1 MSDSN
6 VPVPTTPSRF
16 DTLIAAFAAKVGKT
30 PAEVTTVLTTSA
42 INDTS
47 DESLAIVGSAV
58 DVDDA
63 TWMEMFPGVK
73 KPVLKNAVNTLR
85 AAVAPPPAVPTPVI
99 AAPVAHPAAP
109 AVSATPFRGLV
120 QLADDRTFLTGLTVG
135 GRLNGTVSAADAVNA
150 VRVGMAHSIHL
161 FDAPE
166 KLAEII
172 EEYATTMETPAD
184 DSVYTLLETIRERK
198 YAEVLGPLNVK
209 SSAVTEGRRKEFMS
223 RLTTTLWP
231 GLRRFNTALKGWHE
245 QWVAQSANPG
255 AMMNM
260 IGALISG
267 GQGLIPGMVQAPDGG
282 ALRSAH
288 SDLLTMT
295 NRMYSGMY
303 MVPVARA
310 MAFDALRI
318 VAQLNDPNLCRAAG
332 VPNRDELLR
341 RLRIGVTDAYARS
354 ERSIAMYTLNALELG
369 SQTDAELPAFAAALH
384 MLGTTIDFDA
394 LGTEKVAG
402 TVMEDRPARNG
413 REVVR
418 NKDGSR
424 FEPFPGR

>member
-1 MSDSN
+1 
-6 VPVPTTPSRF
+6 
-16 DTLIAAFAAKVGKT
+16 
-30 PAEVTTVLTTSA
+30 
-42 INDTS
+42 
-47 DESLAIVGSAV
+47 
-58 DVDDA
+58 
-63 TWMEMFPGVK
+63 
-73 KPVLKNAVNTLR
+73 
-85 AAVAPPPAVPTPVI
+85 
-99 AAPVAHPAAP
+99 
-109 AVSATPFRGLV
+109 
-120 QLADDRTFLTGLTVG
+120 
-135 GRLNGTVSAADAVNA
+135 
-150 VRVGMAHSIHL
+150 
-161 FDAPE
+161 
-166 KLAEII
+166 
-172 EEYATTMETPAD
+172 
-184 DSVYTLLETIRERK
+184 
-198 YAEVLGPLNVK
+198 
-209 SSAVTEGRRKEFMS
+209 MS